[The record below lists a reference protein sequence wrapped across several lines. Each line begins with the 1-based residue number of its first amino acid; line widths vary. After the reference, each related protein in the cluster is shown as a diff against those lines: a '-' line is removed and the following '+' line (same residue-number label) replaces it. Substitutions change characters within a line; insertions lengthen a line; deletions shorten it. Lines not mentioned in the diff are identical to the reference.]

1 MEVHVSCI
9 SDILILDVYLNVF
22 PQYFFKKMT
31 VFSNVTVFT
40 QRQPLTW
47 RLSLYENNHIVQ
59 RRDFQKYDCRNAK
72 STHSQVQQSFYRT
85 ISISPYH
92 FCFTVSCLFC
102 RKISILPCH
111 FCCTVSFLFYRT
123 ISILPYLLYLEES
136 RNHIF

>member
-1 MEVHVSCI
+1 MEVHISCI

-22 PQYFFKKMT
+22 PQHFFKKVT
-31 VFSNVTVFT
+31 VFSNVTVFI

-47 RLSLYENNHIVQ
+47 RLSLFRGEISGNMIVGMLNQ
-59 RRDFQKYDCRNAK
+59 LIPR
-72 STHSQVQQSFYRT
+72 VQQSFYRT

-136 RNHIF
+136 WNHIF